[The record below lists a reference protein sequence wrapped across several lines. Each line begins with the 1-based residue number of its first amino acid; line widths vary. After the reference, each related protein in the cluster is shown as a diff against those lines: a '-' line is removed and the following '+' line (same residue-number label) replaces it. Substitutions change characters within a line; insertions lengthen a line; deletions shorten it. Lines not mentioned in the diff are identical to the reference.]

1 MGAPAGDPW
10 KVLSLSTRMAVEMTV
25 DKEWVIMRWNW
36 QVWGSPSSMMEGGG
50 CLTLRRDGPVERVTQ
65 GSSWFFFNFLIFFYI
80 YF

>member
-65 GSSWFFFNFLIFFYI
+65 GSSFDITIRW
-80 YF
+80 